1 MNLKLLLAA
10 AITTCIVTTAT
21 QAKADIYQTGKEL
34 ISPSVIE
41 NFTVGIITSIVTAVV
56 VWLWGKIRA
65 LQILN
70 RKSAFFGISSK
81 ENCLVVMNHDSNPN
95 HKNTMA
101 LGDVETLIEVTRLI
115 DEIHGKL
122 VIAHFES
129 ILERPGKTAEFCI
142 GGPDSNQRT
151 KVHLETFIQGI
162 YFNAYI
168 PNDPDNIAIVTKED
182 KYRYVK
188 NQDEHAILA
197 RFYPESDSYPII
209 LICGQTS
216 KGNQGARGNASKF
229 Y

>member
-41 NFTVGIITSIVTAVV
+41 NFTVGIITSIVTAVI

-95 HKNTMA
+95 HKNT
-101 LGDVETLIEVTRLI
+101 
-115 DEIHGKL
+115 
-122 VIAHFES
+122 
-129 ILERPGKTAEFCI
+129 ILP
-142 GGPDSNQRT
+142 
-151 KVHLETFIQGI
+151 
-162 YFNAYI
+162 
-168 PNDPDNIAIVTKED
+168 
-182 KYRYVK
+182 
-188 NQDEHAILA
+188 
-197 RFYPESDSYPII
+197 
-209 LICGQTS
+209 
-216 KGNQGARGNASKF
+216 
-229 Y
+229 